1 MNFLVVPDSFKGS
14 LTSEKICALSKT
26 MILKKFPS
34 SIVNAYPAADGGEGS
49 VETITA
55 ITNGKTVGGKVN
67 DGNFFVK
74 NATYGVNG
82 DTAYISIA
90 NSSGLPDTMIKNPE
104 FTTSY
109 GFGQQI
115 KQAIGLG
122 KRKICLCLGG
132 SSTNDGGAGAAV
144 ALGAKFINAN
154 GEEFTPTGGNLKD
167 IVTADFTELKKI
179 INGIEFCALCDVK
192 NPLLG
197 KNGCSYIYAPQKGA
211 KSETVLEELDK
222 NMEHYAKIVC
232 GENVEDFEGGG
243 AAGGLGFFVKAV
255 LGGEL
260 VPGAQYFLDLINFDE
275 NAKNADYIIT
285 GEGKFDATSNQGKI
299 CGSIGKRCEDL
310 GKKATVFCGV
320 TDAEILPN
328 GIRKIYEINDEN
340 KTLQENMSASEEN
353 FINTFEKFLAD
364 VEIENRK

>member
-26 MILKKFPS
+26 LILEKFPS
-34 SIVNAYPAADGGEGS
+34 AVVNAYPAADGGEGS

-74 NATYGVNG
+74 NATYGING
-82 DTAYISIA
+82 ETAYISIA

-115 KQAIGLG
+115 KQAINLG
-122 KRKICLCLGG
+122 KHKICLCLGG

-144 ALGAKFINAN
+144 ALGAKFKNAN
-154 GEEFTPTGGNLKD
+154 GEEFVPSGGNLKD
-167 IVTADFTELKKI
+167 IAFADFTELKNTIK
-179 INGIEFCALCDVK
+179 GIEFFALCDVK

-211 KSETVLEELDK
+211 KTEKALEELDK
-222 NMEHYAKIVC
+222 NMEHYAKLVC
-232 GENVEDFEGGG
+232 GERFEDFEGGG
-243 AAGGLGFFVKAV
+243 AAGGLGFFVKEI

-260 VPGAQYFLDLINFDE
+260 IPGAQYFLDLIDFDV
-275 NAKNADYIIT
+275 NAIKADYIIT

-299 CGSIGKRCEDL
+299 CGSIGRRCEIL

-320 TDAEILPN
+320 TDADKLPS
-328 GIRKIYEINDEN
+328 GIRKIYEINDKS
-340 KTLQENMSASEEN
+340 KTLQENMKASEEN
-353 FINTFEKFLAD
+353 FVNTFKKFLCD
-364 VEIENRK
+364 VEFESR